1 MGTLAATAYQ
11 TGQTAGMVTL
21 AVLFLAL
28 MRRLVRPNRSAQARW
43 TDGIAVL
50 VVAGL
55 LIGNTVRMS
64 GGDDSGSD
72 PWRSGQ
78 GAQMK
83 AGFIDGCQAT
93 SATFVDCGCAFEH
106 LTSSPPYDTP
116 SGLATL
122 VGPVRV
128 AQQTGNPR
136 DIPDVLVSAM
146 QSCLLSEPS
155 AAS

>member
-11 TGQTAGMVTL
+11 TGQALGMVTL

-28 MRRLVRPNRSAQARW
+28 MSRLVRLNRSAHARW
-43 TDGIAVL
+43 TDGIALL

-55 LIGNTVRMS
+55 LIGNIVRMS
-64 GGDDSGSD
+64 GGNDSGSD
-72 PWRSGQ
+72 PWTSGQ

-83 AGFIDGCQAT
+83 AGFLDGCQAT

-106 LTSSPPYDTP
+106 MTSSPPYDTP

-122 VGPVRV
+122 AGPVQV

-146 QSCLLSEPS
+146 QACQLSESSP
-155 AAS
+155 AS